1 MGYNGN
7 MCSVLKPQESGLVL
21 EGGGLRGNYT
31 AGVLD
36 AFLDE
41 GIDFPYVIG
50 VSSGA
55 AMGSSYVSRQRGR
68 NFQLLDKY
76 HGDPRFFSF
85 RNLILKGS
93 IFNMDFVFNQI
104 PNKYIIFDF
113 KTFIESPTRFV
124 SVCTDCKTGEPEYL
138 EKYAGMEAAEFFKTL
153 EASSSMPYTSNIVK
167 FKGKMYLDGAVSDAL
182 PLKKAQSEGY
192 KQNVVVLTNPAGFRK
207 KEEPHPPNGLLYFG
221 KKALIKSLKMRV
233 TRYNEILE
241 YVEAQEKAGTAI
253 VIRPSVDLKAGRVE
267 KDKQKLLRLYELG
280 ISDAKAMLKKY
291 GLSK

>member
-1 MGYNGN
+1 M
-7 MCSVLKPQESGLVL
+7 SFVLKPQECGLVL

-104 PNKYIIFDF
+104 PNKLIIFDF
-113 KTFIESPTRFV
+113 KTFIESATRFV
-124 SVCTDCKTGEPEYL
+124 AVCTDCKTGKPEYL
-138 EKYAGMEAAEFFKTL
+138 EKYPGMEPADFFKTL

-167 FKGKMYLDGAVSDAL
+167 YKEKIYLDGGVSDAL
-182 PLKKAQSEGY
+182 PLKKAESEGY
-192 KQNVVVLTNPAGFRK
+192 KRNVVVLTNPAGFRK
-207 KEEPHPPNGLLYFG
+207 KEEPHPPNWLIYHG
-221 KKALIKSLKMRV
+221 KKELIQALKMRV
-233 TRYNEILE
+233 TRYNENLE
-241 YVEAQEKAGTAI
+241 YVEAQEKAGNAI
-253 VIRPSVDLKAGRVE
+253 IIRPSVDLKAGRVE
-267 KDKQKLLRLYELG
+267 KNKQKLLKLYELG
-280 ISDAKAMLKKY
+280 ISDAKAMLIKY